1 MEHQNLGPKYLT
13 EKKEKVKRLKQ
24 KHLGTMKTNKLSST
38 RQAVLKVCFTLLKM
52 IDRSY
57 CGIKD
62 NFIAQL
68 VI

>member
-24 KHLGTMKTNKLSST
+24 KHLGTMKLTNKLSST

-52 IDRSY
+52 IEQKLLWNKR
-57 CGIKD
+57 
-62 NFIAQL
+62 
-68 VI
+68 

>member
-1 MEHQNLGPKYLT
+1 MKHQNLGPKYLT

-52 IDRSY
+52 IEQKLLWNKR
-57 CGIKD
+57 
-62 NFIAQL
+62 
-68 VI
+68 